1 MKYFSRAT
9 ECKCQWTRLWISVD
23 VATAAAHG
31 TMFTLSRDQLAA
43 AAPWPHIGHHNA
55 QWASNSG
62 NLNWQQQWRGRG
74 EAGRLGGTV
83 PGDTTAWREVLA
95 LATHWH
101 RCTHTIL
108 SFNCLES
115 WAGERWFLAIKR
127 LCVFCIYLFMPDALF
142 EMYRVC
148 YFF

>member
-1 MKYFSRAT
+1 MQMPMNK
-9 ECKCQWTRLWISVD
+9 ISVD

-43 AAPWPHIGHHNA
+43 SAPWPHIGHHNA

-83 PGDTTAWREVLA
+83 PGTPRHGGRSWPWA
-95 LATHWH
+95 
-101 RCTHTIL
+101 HTGTVTPTPSYHLI
-108 SFNCLES
+108 
-115 WAGERWFLAIKR
+115 
-127 LCVFCIYLFMPDALF
+127 V
-142 EMYRVC
+142 
-148 YFF
+148 

>member
-1 MKYFSRAT
+1 MQMPMNK
-9 ECKCQWTRLWISVD
+9 ISVD

-43 AAPWPHIGHHNA
+43 SAPWPHIGHHNA

-101 RCTHTIL
+101 RYTIL

-115 WAGERWFLAIKR
+115 
-127 LCVFCIYLFMPDALF
+127 
-142 EMYRVC
+142 
-148 YFF
+148 